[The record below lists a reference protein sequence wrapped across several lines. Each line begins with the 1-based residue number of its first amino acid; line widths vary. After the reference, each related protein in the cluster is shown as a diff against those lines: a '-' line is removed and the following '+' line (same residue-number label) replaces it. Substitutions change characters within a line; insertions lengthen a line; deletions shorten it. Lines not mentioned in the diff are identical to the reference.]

1 MYKQLRDTLS
11 SFGLSLDQ
19 CRGQGY
25 DGVSNMVGCLKG
37 LSTRV
42 SADFPLALFSHCNG
56 HMRNLAVQDACK
68 EPHIIKALDLVRC
81 SELRQRFSK
90 A

>member
-11 SFGLSLDQ
+11 SLGLSLDQ

-25 DGVSNMVGCLKG
+25 DGASNMVACLKG

-42 SADFPLALFSHCNG
+42 SADFPLAATVMGIC
-56 HMRNLAVQDACK
+56 
-68 EPHIIKALDLVRC
+68 
-81 SELRQRFSK
+81 
-90 A
+90 